1 MWVTSDVAL
10 AIGSVTALELEAM
23 ELAWEVMVLVQTSV

>member
-10 AIGSVTALELEAM
+10 AIGSVTALEQEAM
-23 ELAWEVMVLVQTSV
+23 ELA